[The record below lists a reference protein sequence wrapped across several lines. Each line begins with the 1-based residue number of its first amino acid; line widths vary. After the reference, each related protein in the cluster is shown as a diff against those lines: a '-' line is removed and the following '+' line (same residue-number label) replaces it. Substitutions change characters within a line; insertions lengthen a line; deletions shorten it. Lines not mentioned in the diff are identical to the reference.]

1 MKNTAYLLVF
11 NGFADWEP
19 ALAICE
25 INKQPGNKIITVGF
39 TNEIVTSMGGLKVI
53 PDITLEKIDITQALI
68 FILPGGDMWEKFE
81 NVDFYNILKNL
92 HESQVPIA
100 AICAA
105 TLVIVR
111 ANIIKNMEHTSNSL
125 SYLKSMIPTYQE
137 ELYYRNDLAVTSHNI
152 ITASG
157 VGNVE
162 FASEI
167 LKILSIYDEETRIS
181 WYDLFKHGILPA
193 KYK

>member
-1 MKNTAYLLVF
+1 MKNIAYLLVF

-25 INKQPGNKIITVGF
+25 ISKQQGNKTITVGF
-39 TNEIVTSMGGLKVI
+39 TKETVTSMGGLKVI
-53 PDITLEKIDITQALI
+53 PDITLEQIDSTQALI
-68 FILPGGDMWEKFE
+68 FILPGGNIWESFE
-81 NVDFYNILKNL
+81 NSDFCNLLKRL
-92 HESQVPIA
+92 HQLKVPIA

-105 TLVIVR
+105 TLVIVK
-111 ANIIKNMEHTSNSL
+111 AGLIKGEHHTSNSL
-125 SYLKSMIPTYQE
+125 SYLKSMIPSYQE
-137 ELYYRNDLAVTSHNI
+137 ETYYRNDLAVTSNNI
-152 ITASG
+152 VTASG

-167 LKILSIYDEETRIS
+167 LKLLTIYDEETRKS

-193 KYK
+193 MYK